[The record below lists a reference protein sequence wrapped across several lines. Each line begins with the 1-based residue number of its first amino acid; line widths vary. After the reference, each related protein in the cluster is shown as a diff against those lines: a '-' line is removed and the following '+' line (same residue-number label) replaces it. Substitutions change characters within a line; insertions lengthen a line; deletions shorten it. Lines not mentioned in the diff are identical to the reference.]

1 MSVWGALRGAV
12 GLALAMIV
20 KGQADFGKIVV
31 GAWLYERAV
40 LLGATV
46 HLPPF

>member
-1 MSVWGALRGAV
+1 MWGALRGAV

-20 KGQADFGKIVV
+20 KGQANSGKLVV

-40 LLGATV
+40 LSGATV